1 MAQIKA
7 QVQERFPDENLE
19 PSALVAEAEAIIARA
34 QPLIEAA
41 RVIVES
47 TRQRQREEIGQL
59 RGEIDDTRDM
69 IREISEEL
77 ERIQSPL
84 VAREERR
91 SARPPISRQAQ
102 EVLESDPLF
111 IDYETTGLS
120 KRDKVV
126 EVAVTDVE
134 GRVLMSTLVNPG
146 CHIPAEA
153 TAVNGVSDT
162 DVVDAPMWEDIAP
175 RLEALI
181 GGRVVV
187 AHNAK
192 FEAKFTPKEWNVKW
206 VCSKE
211 LADSILGKA
220 EYWEIMHD
228 RRLGGS
234 LEARLCQCGLE
245 PGPEHSAAGDDIS
258 ALRLVMYLAGD
269 DRPVE
274 LKYE

>member
-69 IREISEEL
+69 IRGISEEL

-84 VAREERR
+84 IRKEHR

-111 IDYETTGLS
+111 IDYETTGLT

-126 EVAVTDVE
+126 EIAVVDME
-134 GRVLMSTLVNPG
+134 GRVVFSTLVNPLRP
-146 CHIPAEA
+146 IPAE
-153 TAVNGVSDT
+153 TSKKHGVYDA
-162 DVVDAPMWEDIAP
+162 DVADAPTWDDIAP

-187 AHNAK
+187 AHNAA
-192 FEAKFTPKEWNVKW
+192 FEAKYTPKKWDVRW
-206 VCSKE
+206 VCSKKLTDE
-211 LADSILGKA
+211 VLGKVDFWA
-220 EYWEIMHD
+220 IKENKM
-228 RRLGGS
+228 LGGS
-234 LEARLCQCGLE
+234 LEARLYQCGLE
-245 PGPEHSAAGDDIS
+245 AGPEHTAAGDCIS

-274 LKYE
+274 LIY